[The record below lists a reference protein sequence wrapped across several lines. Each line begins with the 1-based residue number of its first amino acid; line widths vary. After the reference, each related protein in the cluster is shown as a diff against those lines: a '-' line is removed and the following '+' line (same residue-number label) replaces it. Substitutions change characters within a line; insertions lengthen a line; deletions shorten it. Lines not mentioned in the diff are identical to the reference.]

1 MSLAQLSP
9 PSIMANPSH
18 INPTVAAENQS
29 ALVKADQQSDQ
40 TVKQASTDTITIS
53 SYALKRAS
61 ISK

>member
-1 MSLAQLSP
+1 MSIAQLSP

-18 INPTVAAENQS
+18 INPTVASEHQS
-29 ALVKADQQSDQ
+29 ALVTTDQQAEQSIKS
-40 TVKQASTDTITIS
+40 TSTDTITIS